1 MGESMTGLKRSH
13 MCCNVNETM
22 VGESVTVMGWVQR
35 RRDLGQ
41 LIFIA
46 LRDRTGLVQI
56 AIDENA
62 TEKELFAKAETI
74 RSEYVLAVRGMVAAR
89 TEGNINPNMKTGKIE
104 IIAKELRILSDS
116 ETTPFQIEDS
126 VTVKD
131 DLRLKYRYLD
141 LRRPSQLNNL
151 VLRHKVAQVMRNFL
165 DQENFLEIETPIL
178 GKSTPE
184 GARDYLVPSRVHPG
198 NFYGL
203 PQSPQLY
210 KQLLMVS
217 GMDRY
222 YQIAK
227 CFRDE
232 DLRADRQPEF
242 TQVDMELSFV
252 EIEDVMD
259 INERMMQKVFKDLM
273 NVDIQLPLPR
283 MTYKEAMERFGS
295 DKPDVRFGMELKNI
309 SDVVAGTDFVVFKS
323 ALEAGGSVR
332 AINATGCGSF
342 PRKKID
348 SLVEFVKTYRAKGLA
363 WIAINED
370 GSLKTQIAKFFTP
383 EKLQEIV
390 DAMEGKP
397 GDLILICADQDK
409 VVFDSLG
416 ALRLELSRML
426 ELTRPDDF
434 AFLWITEF
442 PMLEWDE
449 EAGRYVAVHHPFTAP
464 MDEDIDLIETNPGA
478 VRAKAYDIVL
488 NGYELGGG
496 SIRIHRREIQQKMF
510 ELLGFTQED
519 AQERFG
525 FLLDAFKYGVPPHGG
540 LAFGLDRIIMLMS
553 GATSIRDVIAFPKV
567 KDASCPMTAA
577 PGLVEEKQ
585 LDELGIAIKVVETEE
600 ETVEE

>member
-1 MGESMTGLKRSH
+1 MGEYMTGLKRSH
-13 MCCNVNETM
+13 MCAEVNETM
-22 VGESVTVMGWVQR
+22 IGENVTVMGWVQR

-41 LIFIA
+41 LLFIA
-46 LRDRTGLVQI
+46 LRDRTGIVQI
-56 AIDENA
+56 VVDGNTA
-62 TEKELFAKAETI
+62 EKALFEKAEMV
-74 RSEYVLAVRGMVAAR
+74 RSEFVLAVKGKVSAR
-89 TEGNINPNMKTGKIE
+89 TAENINENMKTGKIE
-104 IIAKELRILSDS
+104 IIAEEFRILSESDAL
-116 ETTPFQIEDS
+116 PFQIEDS

-131 DLRLKYRYLD
+131 DLRLKHRYLD
-141 LRRPSQLNNL
+141 LRRPSQLKNIM
-151 VLRHKVAQVMRNFL
+151 LRHKVVQVIHSFL
-165 DQENFLEIETPIL
+165 DAEGFLEIETPIL

-184 GARDYLVPSRVHPG
+184 GARDYLVPSRVHAG

-252 EIEDVMD
+252 DENDIMD
-259 INERMMQKVFKDLM
+259 INERMMQKVFKELLD
-273 NVDIQLPLPR
+273 VEIKLPLQR

-295 DKPDVRFGMELKNI
+295 DKPDIRFGMELKNI
-309 SDVVAGTDFVVFKS
+309 SDIVKETEFVVFKN
-323 ALEAGGSVR
+323 ALENGGSVR
-332 AINATGCGSF
+332 AINAKGCGNF
-342 PRKKID
+342 PRKQID
-348 SLVEFVKTYRAKGLA
+348 SLVEFVKTYQAKGLA
-363 WIAINED
+363 WIVVNAD
-370 GSLKTQIAKFFTP
+370 DTLKSQIAKFFSP

-390 DAMEGKP
+390 DAMDAKA
-397 GDLILICADQDK
+397 GDLILICADKNK
-409 VVFDSLG
+409 VVFDALG
-416 ALRLELSRML
+416 ALRLELSRRL
-426 ELTRPDDF
+426 ELTKANDF

-449 EAGRYVAVHHPFTAP
+449 EENRYVAVHHPFTAP
-464 MDEDIDLIETNPGA
+464 MEQDLELLEKDPSA

-496 SIRIHRREIQQKMF
+496 SIRIHRRDIQQKMF
-510 ELLGFTQED
+510 ELLGFEPED

-567 KDASCPMTAA
+567 KDASCPMTDA
-577 PGLVEEKQ
+577 PNVVEQKQ
-585 LDELGIAIKVVETEE
+585 LEELGIAIIKEKE
-600 ETVEE
+600 

>member
-1 MGESMTGLKRSH
+1 MGEAMTGFRRSH
-13 MCCNVNETM
+13 MCCNLNESFI
-22 VGESVTVMGWVQR
+22 GQQVTVMGWVQR
-35 RRDLGQ
+35 RRDLGK

-46 LRDRTGLVQI
+46 LRDKSGIVQVVVDGNSAEEI
-56 AIDENA
+56 F
-62 TEKELFAKAETI
+62 KKAESI
-74 RSEYVLAVRGMVAAR
+74 RSEYVLAVKGRVEAR
-89 TEGNINPNMKTGKIE
+89 TEENINKNMETGAIE
-104 IIAKELRILSDS
+104 IIAEEVRILSES
-116 ETTPFQIEDS
+116 ETPPFQIEDII
-126 VTVKD
+126 TVKD

-141 LRRPSQLNNL
+141 LRRPIQLKNI
-151 VLRHKVAQVMRNFL
+151 VLRHEVVQAIRSFL
-165 DQENFLEIETPIL
+165 NQESFLEIETPIL

-198 NFYGL
+198 EFYGL

-217 GMDRY
+217 GVDRY

-252 EIEDVMD
+252 DVDEIID
-259 INERMMQKVFKDLM
+259 INERLLQSVFKEIM
-273 NVDIQLPLPR
+273 NVDVSLPLPR

-309 SDVVAGTDFVVFKS
+309 SEIVKDTEFVVFKS
-323 ALEAGGSVR
+323 ALDNGGSVR
-332 AINATGCGSF
+332 AINAKNCGSF
-342 PRKKID
+342 PRKQID
-348 SLVEFVKTYRAKGLA
+348 ALVEFVKTYRAKGLA
-363 WIAINED
+363 WIVVNPD
-370 GSLKTQIAKFFTP
+370 GTLKSQIAKFFSP

-390 DAMEGKP
+390 DAMDGQA
-397 GDLILICADQDK
+397 GDLILICADADK

-416 ALRLELSRML
+416 ALRLELSKKL
-426 ELTRPDDF
+426 ELTKADDF
-434 AFLWITEF
+434 NFLWITEF

-449 EAGRYVAVHHPFTAP
+449 EEKRYVAVHHPFTAP
-464 MDEDIDLIETNPGA
+464 MDEDLPLIESNPGA

-496 SIRIHRREIQQKMF
+496 SIRIHRRDVQQKMF
-510 ELLGFTQED
+510 ELLGFTPED

-567 KDASCPMTAA
+567 KDASCPMTNA

-585 LDELGIAIKVVETEE
+585 LDELGLQINKKIADETTEE
-600 ETVEE
+600 

>member
-1 MGESMTGLKRSH
+1 MGEYMTGLKRSH
-13 MCCNVNETM
+13 MCTEVNEKM
-22 VGESVTVMGWVQR
+22 IGENVTVMGWVQR
-35 RRDLGQ
+35 RRDFGQ
-41 LIFIA
+41 LLFIT
-46 LRDRTGLVQI
+46 LRDRTGIVQI
-56 AIDENA
+56 VVDGNTA
-62 TEKELFAKAETI
+62 EKTLFEKAETV
-74 RSEYVLAVRGMVAAR
+74 RSEFVLAVKGKVSAR
-89 TEGNINPNMKTGKIE
+89 TEQNINENMKTGKIE
-104 IIAKELRILSDS
+104 IIAEEFRILSESD
-116 ETTPFQIEDS
+116 TLPFQIEDS
-126 VTVKD
+126 ITVKD
-131 DLRLKYRYLD
+131 DLRLKHRYLD
-141 LRRPSQLNNL
+141 LRRPSQLKNIM
-151 VLRHKVAQVMRNFL
+151 LRHKVVQVIHSFL
-165 DQENFLEIETPIL
+165 DEEGFLEIETPIL

-184 GARDYLVPSRVHPG
+184 GARDYLVPSRVHTG

-252 EIEDVMD
+252 DENDIID
-259 INERMMQKVFKDLM
+259 INERMMQKVFKELLD
-273 NVDIQLPLPR
+273 VEIKLPLQR
-283 MTYKEAMERFGS
+283 MTYQEAMERYGS

-309 SDVVAGTDFVVFKS
+309 SDIVKGTEFVVFKN
-323 ALEAGGSVR
+323 ALENGGSVR
-332 AINATGCGSF
+332 AINAKGCGNF
-342 PRKKID
+342 PRKQID
-348 SLVEFVKTYRAKGLA
+348 SLVEFVKTYQAKGLA
-363 WIAINED
+363 WIVVNAD
-370 GSLKTQIAKFFTP
+370 GTLKSQIAKFFSP

-390 DAMEGKP
+390 DAMEAKA
-397 GDLILICADQDK
+397 GDLILICADKNK
-409 VVFDSLG
+409 VVFDALG
-416 ALRLELSRML
+416 ALRLELSKRL
-426 ELTRPDDF
+426 ELTKADDF

-449 EAGRYVAVHHPFTAP
+449 EEKRYVAVHHPFTAP
-464 MDEDIDLIETNPGA
+464 MEQDLELLEKDPGA

-510 ELLGFTQED
+510 ELLGFAPED

-567 KDASCPMTAA
+567 KDASCPMTDA
-577 PGLVEEKQ
+577 PNVVEKKQ
-585 LDELGIAIKVVETEE
+585 LEELGIAIIKQ
-600 ETVEE
+600 

>member
-1 MGESMTGLKRSH
+1 MTGLKRSH
-13 MCCNVNETM
+13 MCTEVNEKM
-22 VGESVTVMGWVQR
+22 IGENVTVMGWVQR
-35 RRDLGQ
+35 RRDFGQ
-41 LIFIA
+41 LLFIT
-46 LRDRTGLVQI
+46 LRDRTGIVQI
-56 AIDENA
+56 VVDGNTA
-62 TEKELFAKAETI
+62 EKTLFEKAETV
-74 RSEYVLAVRGMVAAR
+74 RSEFVLAVKGKVSAR
-89 TEGNINPNMKTGKIE
+89 TEQNINENMKTGKIE
-104 IIAKELRILSDS
+104 IIAEEFRILSESD
-116 ETTPFQIEDS
+116 TLPFQIEDS
-126 VTVKD
+126 ITVKD
-131 DLRLKYRYLD
+131 DLRLKHRYLD
-141 LRRPSQLNNL
+141 LRRPSQLKNIM
-151 VLRHKVAQVMRNFL
+151 LRHKVVQVIHSFL
-165 DQENFLEIETPIL
+165 DEEGFLEIETPIL

-184 GARDYLVPSRVHPG
+184 GARDYLVPSRVHTG

-252 EIEDVMD
+252 DENDIID
-259 INERMMQKVFKDLM
+259 INERMMQKVFKELLD
-273 NVDIQLPLPR
+273 VEIKLPLQR
-283 MTYKEAMERFGS
+283 MTYQEAMERYGS

-309 SDVVAGTDFVVFKS
+309 SDIVKGTEFVVFKN
-323 ALEAGGSVR
+323 ALENGGSVR
-332 AINATGCGSF
+332 AINAKGCGNF
-342 PRKKID
+342 PRKQID
-348 SLVEFVKTYRAKGLA
+348 SLVEFVKTYQAKGLA
-363 WIAINED
+363 WIVVNAD
-370 GSLKTQIAKFFTP
+370 GTLKSQIAKFFSP

-390 DAMEGKP
+390 DAMEAKA
-397 GDLILICADQDK
+397 GDLILICADKNK
-409 VVFDSLG
+409 VVFDALG
-416 ALRLELSRML
+416 ALRLELSKRL
-426 ELTRPDDF
+426 ELTKADDF

-449 EAGRYVAVHHPFTAP
+449 EEKRYVAVHHPFTAP
-464 MDEDIDLIETNPGA
+464 MEQDLELLEKDPGA

-510 ELLGFTQED
+510 ELLGFAPED

-567 KDASCPMTAA
+567 KDASCPMTDA
-577 PGLVEEKQ
+577 PNVVEKKQ
-585 LDELGIAIKVVETEE
+585 LEELGIAIIKQ
-600 ETVEE
+600 

>member
-1 MGESMTGLKRSH
+1 MGEYMTGLKRSH
-13 MCCNVNETM
+13 MCGEVNEKM
-22 VGESVTVMGWVQR
+22 IGENVTVMGWVQR

-41 LIFIA
+41 LLFIA
-46 LRDRTGLVQI
+46 LRDRTGIVQI
-56 AIDENA
+56 VVDGNTA
-62 TEKELFAKAETI
+62 EKALFEKAETV
-74 RSEYVLAVRGMVAAR
+74 RSEFVLAVKGKVSAR
-89 TEGNINPNMKTGKIE
+89 TEQNINENMKTGKIE
-104 IIAKELRILSDS
+104 IIAEEFRILSESDAL
-116 ETTPFQIEDS
+116 PFQIEDS

-131 DLRLKYRYLD
+131 DLRLKHRYLD
-141 LRRPSQLNNL
+141 LRRPSQLKNIM
-151 VLRHKVAQVMRNFL
+151 LRHKVVQVIHSFL
-165 DQENFLEIETPIL
+165 DEEGFLEIETPIL

-184 GARDYLVPSRVHPG
+184 GARDYLVPSRVHSG

-252 EIEDVMD
+252 DENDIMD
-259 INERMMQKVFKDLM
+259 INERMMQKVFKELLD
-273 NVDIQLPLPR
+273 VEIKLPLPR
-283 MTYKEAMERFGS
+283 MTYKEAMERYGS

-309 SDVVAGTDFVVFKS
+309 SDIVKGTEFVVFKS
-323 ALEAGGSVR
+323 ALENGGSVR
-332 AINATGCGSF
+332 AINAKGCGNF
-342 PRKKID
+342 PRKQID
-348 SLVEFVKTYRAKGLA
+348 SLVEFVKTYQAKGLA
-363 WIAINED
+363 WIAVNAD
-370 GSLKTQIAKFFTP
+370 GTLKSQIAKFFTS

-390 DAMEGKP
+390 DAMEGQA
-397 GDLILICADQDK
+397 GDLILICADKDK
-409 VVFDSLG
+409 VVFDALG
-416 ALRLELSRML
+416 ALRLELSKKL
-426 ELTRPDDF
+426 ELTKTDDF

-449 EAGRYVAVHHPFTAP
+449 EENRYVAVHHPFTAP
-464 MDEDIDLIETNPGA
+464 MEQDLELLEKEPGA

-496 SIRIHRREIQQKMF
+496 SIRIHRRDIQQKMF
-510 ELLGFTQED
+510 ELLGFEPED

-553 GATSIRDVIAFPKV
+553 GANSIRDVIAFPKV
-567 KDASCPMTAA
+567 KDASCPMTDA
-577 PGLVEEKQ
+577 PNVVDQKQ
-585 LDELGIAIKVVETEE
+585 LEELGIAVIKEKE
-600 ETVEE
+600 